1 MNLILQ
7 ALQALR
13 VVALNL
19 PRLIKQLVVA
29 GVDVCVSLLAVWGAY
44 ILRLDAF
51 NIPRT
56 SPQLVVYL
64 LAPILL
70 VFFFWRLGVY
80 RAIFRYTGISILKTL
95 SYGVFL
101 QGIAYGVLLWLLSRM
116 GIVKLGSIELPR
128 SILILAP
135 LLTFALSAGVRA
147 LAYKLLSGF
156 KNRTSGFKT
165 QSRLLIYGAGSAGI
179 QAYQAIRSS
188 PAFKVLGFIDD
199 NVDLQGREIY
209 GNPIFAFDE
218 LAQIVP
224 KMGATDIILAIPS
237 LTRSERVKVIERLRS
252 HPVHVRSLPN
262 LDDLAS
268 GHIKI
273 QDVKELD
280 ITDLLGRTA
289 VQPDAELIKSTLES
303 KVVFVTGAGGSIG
316 SELCRQI
323 LKANPLRLILLEV
336 SEYALYLV
344 EQELNRLKSL
354 GRYAQR
360 TEIVAHLG
368 SVRDGHRMQE
378 LISGYLPHTIFHA
391 AAYKHVPLV
400 ELNPLEGLRNN
411 VFGTRVLGELARKHG
426 VANFVLISTD
436 KAVRPTNVMGAS
448 KRLAELVLQALAF
461 ESLRT
466 TEQSKTVF
474 SMVRFGNVLGS
485 SGSVV
490 PLFRQQILEGGP
502 ITLTDFEVTRYFM
515 TIPEAAQLVI
525 QASAM
530 AKGGEVFVLDM
541 GDPVKIYD
549 LACRMVELSGLKVKS
564 FTHPDADIEIKEVG
578 LRPGEK
584 LYEELLIGDNP
595 SPTQHPRIMQA
606 QEVFLTWEELSS
618 ELTELEER
626 MKLGNSS
633 KVIEQLKVLVA
644 GFVPDS
650 RSWE

>member
-1 MNLILQ
+1 MSNRRNPVDVPGLGRLKKIFADLGCSRILYKPLAENDNSKNQIYLGTNFEVLNIFPNLNIRVEDGSKKAIFKAALNFFWVDVQGQVEPASHTKLIL
-7 ALQALR
+7 
-13 VVALNL
+13 
-19 PRLIKQLVVA
+19 
-29 GVDVCVSLLAVWGAY
+29 Y
-44 ILRLDAF
+44 
-51 NIPRT
+51 
-56 SPQLVVYL
+56 PQY
-64 LAPILL
+64 P
-70 VFFFWRLGVY
+70 
-80 RAIFRYTGISILKTL
+80 
-95 SYGVFL
+95 
-101 QGIAYGVLLWLLSRM
+101 
-116 GIVKLGSIELPR
+116 E
-128 SILILAP
+128 
-135 LLTFALSAGVRA
+135 VR
-147 LAYKLLSGF
+147 LSGF
-156 KNRTSGFKT
+156 LRGCKYAPSKLLNCRMTG
-165 QSRLLIYGAGSAGI
+165 RLLLLGIKDSGEVYGFAVSPDSPLAREL
-179 QAYQAIRSS
+179 QA
-188 PAFKVLGFIDD
+188 
-199 NVDLQGREIY
+199 E
-209 GNPIFAFDE
+209 
-218 LAQIVP
+218 
-224 KMGATDIILAIPS
+224 
-237 LTRSERVKVIERLRS
+237 
-252 HPVHVRSLPN
+252 HPVTVSTVFQ
-262 LDDLAS
+262 
-268 GHIKI
+268 HIPLVAGR
-273 QDVKELD
+273 DVGD
-280 ITDLLGRTA
+280 GR
-289 VQPDAELIKSTLES
+289 I
-303 KVVFVTGAGGSIG
+303 
-316 SELCRQI
+316 
-323 LKANPLRLILLEV
+323 
-336 SEYALYLV
+336 
-344 EQELNRLKSL
+344 
-354 GRYAQR
+354 
-360 TEIVAHLG
+360 IVL
-368 SVRDGHRMQE
+368 QE

-466 TEQSKTVF
+466 SEQSKTVF

-564 FTHPDADIEIKEVG
+564 FTHPDGDIEIKEVG

-595 SPTQHPRIMQA
+595 SPTHHPRIMQA

-618 ELTELEER
+618 ELTELEEH